1 MAGSAPTNR
10 NRLRIST
17 AVCVA
22 AEAAAPAHP
31 LERSFLAAVEADH
44 LGIEQQ
50 FDIRRG
56 LDPLDQIARHAG
68 AEAAAADHHVN
79 LAGMARQ
86 KHRGLPG
93 GIAAADQR
101 DLLLGAEPRL
111 DRRGPVPDAAAL
123 EAGEVFD
130 IRPAVARAA
139 RHHDG
144 ARAHQLAAVGRKR
157 QRAIVARAIQ
167 RRDRRPGSASARRIS
182 APGCRRG
189 RPAPCRKCRWGSR
202 DSFRSGRWRRPGRRT
217 RGRRTPRPTILR
229 KPHRRRWRARPDR
242 CRPPR
247 RRRACH
253 GPRRRSCRSRR
264 RWPASVGLRSTVPS
278 GTTTS
283 GRSAREVA

>member
-1 MAGSAPTNR
+1 MRRPLFTAPVSRVARKPCSAATTCAPSPIAPPTRLTDPERTSPTANTPGTDVSSADGGRLSPLPHCAPVTTKPPRSTMTPQPSSQSVAGSAPTNR

-17 AVCVA
+17 AVSSPPRRLRQRTRCQ
-22 AEAAAPAHP
+22 
-31 LERSFLAAVEADH
+31 RSFLAAVEPDD

-50 FDIRRG
+50 FDVRRG

-68 AEAAAADHHVN
+68 AEAAAADHHVD

-86 KHRGLPG
+86 EHRGLPG

-101 DLLLGAEPRL
+101 HLLLGAEPRL

-157 QRAIVARAIQ
+157 QRAIAARAIQ
-167 RRDRRPGSASARRIS
+167 RS
-182 APGCRRG
+182 
-189 RPAPCRKCRWGSR
+189 
-202 DSFRSGRWRRPGRRT
+202 
-217 RGRRTPRPTILR
+217 
-229 KPHRRRWRARPDR
+229 
-242 CRPPR
+242 
-247 RRRACH
+247 
-253 GPRRRSCRSRR
+253 
-264 RWPASVGLRSTVPS
+264 
-278 GTTTS
+278 
-283 GRSAREVA
+283 